1 MKIVITSGKGGVGKS
16 MLASSLAILF
26 SKSKKVVALDCD
38 VDAPNLAIWLNE
50 IKDSG
55 KKIPVVT
62 SAKPIIDYKKC
73 DGCGLC
79 AKECRFGAMKMVK
92 GKPSA
97 KLRVRPKVNPF
108 LCEGCGVCEIVCP
121 QKAIKLKSVQNG
133 EIIIKNTK
141 YGFPLIIGNLLPGET
156 GSGKIITELKKE
168 ASVVTSA
175 LADKDKFKQEVIMIL
190 DSSPGTGC
198 PVIAAL
204 QDSDFVILVTEP
216 TPSAFSDLKRVLE
229 VVNYFNLPYKIVI
242 NKWDI
247 NPEMTDKIE
256 KWAFRRG
263 VLTKLGR
270 TFSSRAGKGIL
281 GKISYDKKIFKAV
294 SNLKPIVET
303 NLKAKAEIK
312 KIFKNLNIILKH
324 PISKGG

>member
-1 MKIVITSGKGGVGKS
+1 MKLVIASGKGGVGKS

-26 SKSKKVVALDCD
+26 TESKKIVAVDCD

-50 IKDSG
+50 IKDSRE
-55 KKIPVVT
+55 KIPVVT

-73 DGCGLC
+73 NGCGLC
-79 AKECRFGAMKMVK
+79 VEKCRFGAIKMVD
-92 GKPSA
+92 GKP
-97 KLRVRPKVNPF
+97 KLNPF

-121 QKAIKLKSVQNG
+121 QKAIKLKPVQNG

-156 GSGKIITELKKE
+156 GSGKIITELKKQ
-168 ASVVTSA
+168 
-175 LADKDKFKQEVIMIL
+175 ADKSGCKLQIL

-204 QDSDFVILVTEP
+204 QDSNFAILITEP
-216 TPSAFSDLKRVLE
+216 TPSAFSDLKRVLK
-229 VVNYFNLPYKIVI
+229 VVNHFNIPWGLVI
-242 NKWDI
+242 NKWNIDPGLS
-247 NPEMTDKIE
+247 NKIE
-256 KWAFRRG
+256 KWTLRHG
-263 VLTKLGR
+263 SGQI
-270 TFSSRAGKGIL
+270 GKRIL

-303 NLKAKAEIK
+303 NLKAKTEIK
-312 KIFKNLNIILKH
+312 KIFKKLNNVICQDQ
-324 PISKGG
+324 